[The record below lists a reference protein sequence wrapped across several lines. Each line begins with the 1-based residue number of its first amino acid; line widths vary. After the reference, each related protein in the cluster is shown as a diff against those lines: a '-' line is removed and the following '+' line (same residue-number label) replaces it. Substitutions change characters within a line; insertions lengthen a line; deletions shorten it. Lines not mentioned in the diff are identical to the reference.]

1 MTQEIERK
9 FKVHEGWQQAIA
21 GQPAQTFEQVYFRYQ
36 GRKKHPERPFFH
48 DAEKPLDE
56 VLEKGSQQVSLTLMG
71 DKASL
76 SFYRSDDEGSVVTF
90 PIPVDQAREMATK
103 MNFTFFRGGG
113 KAKTINSHE
122 VLLLEP
128 DDKEQVRLRGVI
140 SPVTGRVMQGFI
152 TLKRDTEI
160 EGVKEEFEFPIS
172 STQLHDFEVA
182 MRCFENKVVS
192 KTRYTLPAN
201 DKTGEEA
208 RYWEIDE
215 YHLPK
220 GHPKAGLITAEIQ
233 LQRLDERFQA
243 PAWLGEEYKGQERK
257 EVSNRKLAELRHR
270 LPRPGVDAVAFDSGM
285 ARLQAGYQQCQETV
299 GRAA

>member
-1 MTQEIERK
+1 
-9 FKVHEGWQQAIA
+9 
-21 GQPAQTFEQVYFRYQ
+21 
-36 GRKKHPERPFFH
+36 
-48 DAEKPLDE
+48 
-56 VLEKGSQQVSLTLMG
+56 
-71 DKASL
+71 
-76 SFYRSDDEGSVVTF
+76 
-90 PIPVDQAREMATK
+90 
-103 MNFTFFRGGG
+103 
-113 KAKTINSHE
+113 
-122 VLLLEP
+122 
-128 DDKEQVRLRGVI
+128 
-140 SPVTGRVMQGFI
+140 
-152 TLKRDTEI
+152 
-160 EGVKEEFEFPIS
+160 
-172 STQLHDFEVA
+172 